1 MTDLLTDEKII
12 QTARNWVETLVVG
25 LNLCP
30 FARRE
35 LINNRVRFV
44 VTHARSEA
52 ALVDALDDELR
63 RLQRDE
69 SIETT
74 LLIHPDMLKDFYDYN
89 DFLAVADGLLI
100 DMELDGVFQVASF
113 HPHYQFADTQFDD
126 VENYTN
132 RSPFPMLH
140 LLREDSLEKVIDS
153 YPDIDTIPE
162 RNVALLREMGRDK
175 IVALLEKCWEERE
188 VE

>member
-1 MTDLLTDEKII
+1 MTEMTDEQIT
-12 QTARNWVETLVVG
+12 QVARNWVETLVVG

-44 VTHARSEA
+44 VTHARSET

-63 RLQRDE
+63 RLEKDD

-74 LLIHPDMLKDFYDYN
+74 LLIIPDMLKDFYDYN
-89 DFLAVADGLLI
+89 DFLSVADGLLI
-100 DMELDGVFQVASF
+100 DMELEGVFQIASF

-132 RSPFPMLH
+132 RAPFPMLH
-140 LLREDSLEKVIDS
+140 LLREDSLERAIDN
-153 YPDIDTIPE
+153 YPDVDGIPE
-162 RNVALLREMGRDK
+162 RNISLMQELGRDK
-175 IVALLEKCWEERE
+175 ILAMLEKCWEERDGG
-188 VE
+188 